1 MDLSSVEW
9 ATPSRRYREESKLP
23 KGFEMA
29 AQAKVKS
36 EQCTK
41 GFSYSS
47 VLVALL
53 AVGGAYVYFDRTS
66 SLNKFSAAMTGKLCD
81 MLPKVED
88 ATPPTEENV
97 ATPPAIKISKS
108 STHYT
113 LAEGETYD
121 AKGELIGRIVY
132 FFS

>member
-1 MDLSSVEW
+1 
-9 ATPSRRYREESKLP
+9 
-23 KGFEMA
+23 MA

-88 ATPPTEENV
+88 ATPPTEETV

-108 STHYT
+108 SSHYT
-113 LAEGETYD
+113 LADGETYD
-121 AKGELIGRIVY
+121 AKGELIGRVVY

>member
-1 MDLSSVEW
+1 
-9 ATPSRRYREESKLP
+9 
-23 KGFEMA
+23 MA
-29 AQAKVKS
+29 ASKVKS

-97 ATPPAIKISKS
+97 ATPPEIKISKS

-121 AKGELIGRIVY
+121 AKGELVNRPSSLL
-132 FFS
+132 FFHKVHIF

>member
-1 MDLSSVEW
+1 MDLCSVEW

-29 AQAKVKS
+29 ASKVKS

-88 ATPPTEENV
+88 ATPPTEETV

-113 LAEGETYD
+113 LADGETYD
-121 AKGELIGRIVY
+121 AKGELIG
-132 FFS
+132 

>member
-1 MDLSSVEW
+1 MDLCSVEW

-29 AQAKVKS
+29 ASKVKS

-88 ATPPTEENV
+88 ATPPTKETV
-97 ATPPAIKISKS
+97 ATPPEIKISKS

-121 AKGELIGRIVY
+121 AKGELISRV
-132 FFS
+132 

>member
-1 MDLSSVEW
+1 MDLCSVEW

-29 AQAKVKS
+29 ASKVKS

-66 SLNKFSAAMTGKLCD
+66 SLNKFSAAMTEKLCD

-88 ATPPTEENV
+88 TTPTTERTV
-97 ATPPAIKISKS
+97 ATPPEIKISKS

-113 LAEGETYD
+113 LADGETYD
-121 AKGELIGRIVY
+121 AKGELTSRV
-132 FFS
+132 FS

>member
-1 MDLSSVEW
+1 MDLCSVQW

-29 AQAKVKS
+29 ASKVKS

-88 ATPPTEENV
+88 ATPPTEETV

>member
-1 MDLSSVEW
+1 MDLCSVEW

-29 AQAKVKS
+29 ASKVKS

-66 SLNKFSAAMTGKLCD
+66 SLNKFSAAMTEKLCD

-88 ATPPTEENV
+88 ATPTTEETV
-97 ATPPAIKISKS
+97 ATPPEIKISKS

-113 LAEGETYD
+113 PAEGESYD
-121 AKGELIGRIVY
+121 AKGELISRVGY
-132 FFS
+132 FFT